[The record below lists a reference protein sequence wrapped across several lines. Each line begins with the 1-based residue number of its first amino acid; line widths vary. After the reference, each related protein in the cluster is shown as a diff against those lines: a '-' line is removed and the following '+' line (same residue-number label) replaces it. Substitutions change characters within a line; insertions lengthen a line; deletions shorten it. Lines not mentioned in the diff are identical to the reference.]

1 MRRLRRRERPGASA
15 GPAPAAGRPGGG
27 ATGGIEDAGAG
38 EPGLTARTLSGSNGA
53 GLGAAGQALLSLAIL
68 AALARLLAP
77 AEFGVLAIALVFITI
92 AHALGHRNIGAAIVQ
107 RAGLTDRH
115 IAAADPLGDR
125 ERGPGGRALGVVKRR
140 TLTPP
145 KQYKSMR

>member
-1 MRRLRRRERPGASA
+1 MSGPGASA

-38 EPGLTARTLSGSNGA
+38 EPGLTARTLSGLKWA

-77 AEFGVLAIALVFITI
+77 AEFGVLAIALVFITV

-115 IAAADPLGDR
+115 IAAAVTLSVTASAVLVAALWVLLSLHLRGAPARSR
-125 ERGPGGRALGVVKRR
+125 E
-140 TLTPP
+140 
-145 KQYKSMR
+145 